1 MTRELNYNVIF
12 SSKTIIFQDI
22 VMKRTI
28 NEGKLNNGLY
38 YLDFLNKTLFANNI
52 EDNKLWHWRIRHA
65 SDNILNKLMPL
76 KILNNSDCDTYPFSN
91 RLCCL
96 SPI

>member
-28 NEGKLNNGLY
+28 DEGKLNNGLY
-38 YLDFLNKTLFANNI
+38 YLDFLNKTLYANNI
-52 EDNKLWHWRIRHA
+52 EDTKL
-65 SDNILNKLMPL
+65 
-76 KILNNSDCDTYPFSN
+76 
-91 RLCCL
+91 
-96 SPI
+96 